1 VPCRRLSS
9 WGSPRGRSV
18 GREAC
23 SRRSGFAKGRKGI
36 AECGM
41 KRDFC
46 NNLLRSAPLHI
57 HSFLDV
63 RLSGAGAVND
73 GVSYSSMYAPLLDKP
88 RS

>member
-1 VPCRRLSS
+1 
-9 WGSPRGRSV
+9 
-18 GREAC
+18 
-23 SRRSGFAKGRKGI
+23 
-36 AECGM
+36 M